1 MLGFW
6 VLGRWA
12 APVVTCCGAQ
22 QGDASASPLSFALD
36 HSLLLLLVYSSL
48 ASDTRITNIHNFLLV
63 ENATF
68 FLFFFFFQ
76 AYVVVDLNV
85 MVFQFSP

>member
-1 MLGFW
+1 MKLNIGLLG
-6 VLGRWA
+6 VRPLA

-48 ASDTRITNIHNFLLV
+48 ALDTNIIYNNQHIQ
-63 ENATF
+63 F
-68 FLFFFFFQ
+68 FI
-76 AYVVVDLNV
+76 
-85 MVFQFSP
+85 S